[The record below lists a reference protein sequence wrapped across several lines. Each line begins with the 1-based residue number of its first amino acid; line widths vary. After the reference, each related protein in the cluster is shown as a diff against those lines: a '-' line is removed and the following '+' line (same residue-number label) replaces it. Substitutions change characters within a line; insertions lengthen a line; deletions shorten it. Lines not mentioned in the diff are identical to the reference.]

1 MKISFKKIECDY
13 KASTKPQTKVNVL
26 QSSKQK
32 KTACRD
38 SLEKEVCIIL
48 IGGGEL
54 LMYTIFVCKFIMHL
68 LEDRNGKLTE

>member
-13 KASTKPQTKVNVL
+13 KVSTKPQTKVNVL

-38 SLEKEVCIIL
+38 TVLKKNVKYIVSRE
-48 IGGGEL
+48 
-54 LMYTIFVCKFIMHL
+54 
-68 LEDRNGKLTE
+68 

>member
-26 QSSKQK
+26 LSSKQK

-38 SLEKEVCIIL
+38 SLEKECQIYSVKRV
-48 IGGGEL
+48 EL
-54 LMYTIFVCKFIMHL
+54 LVATCQL
-68 LEDRNGKLTE
+68 